1 MKYLVIFIF
10 LFGWSGTK
18 KFLFMYLFPDLLT
31 LLPLIPFDAEEI
43 TGSTNE
49 AARGAKKAPRNQA
62 SHVLLFQ

>member
-1 MKYLVIFIF
+1 
-10 LFGWSGTK
+10 
-18 KFLFMYLFPDLLT
+18 MYLFPDLLT